1 MFGAVVEVSK
11 GYCNADFHVR
21 ASALTRSMT
30 EVATTAKEAREEIER
45 VSSLTVSTFFVL
57 FEAFV
62 AVLIVDFARL
72 GFDEGFVC
80 FGDFDEFLL

>member
-1 MFGAVVEVSK
+1 MFGAVVEVAK
-11 GYCNADFHVR
+11 GYCDANFHVR

-30 EVATTAKEAREEIER
+30 EVATAAEEAREEIER
-45 VSSLTVSTFFVL
+45 VSALTVSTFFVL

-62 AVLIVDFARL
+62 AVLIVDFAGL